1 MGTNAVLS
9 PWETTSALTRNPA
22 STSKVPPESKWGGGV
37 CDQLNTPQLH
47 QQQKK
52 TQTGECRDRG
62 FEGGYSS
69 RGCQTT
75 EPPDCGYGPP
85 KATVSCAR
93 PLSPATGPSQDLD
106 QRQLRVRR
114 GTKWTLFRQR
124 TRRGRYALQTPPWR
138 GVHAT
143 PIKGNHI
150 SAAVK
155 KQLNVVG

>member
-9 PWETTSALTRNPA
+9 PWETTSALTSIRPPQVRNHQRA
-22 STSKVPPESKWGGGV
+22 SRGRGV
-37 CDQLNTPQLH
+37 RPIQHRPQLH

-69 RGCQTT
+69 QGCQPT

-93 PLSPATGPSQDLD
+93 PLSPATGPSQD
-106 QRQLRVRR
+106 
-114 GTKWTLFRQR
+114 FRPAATACKERHQMDTIQKNNQER
-124 TRRGRYALQTPPWR
+124 ALHTSDTSME
-138 GVHAT
+138 GVHS
-143 PIKGNHI
+143 PLI
-150 SAAVK
+150 
-155 KQLNVVG
+155 